1 MRSRPCCRLVVAV
14 LVAVV
19 LAAGCASGGGAG
31 ARPTTAAGPTN
42 AQPQP
47 AVGTPTESGAAP
59 ATGTPPPLPAGRY
72 VAMGSSFAA
81 GPGIGRDIGAG
92 CGRSARNYPHLVAQR
107 LGLALTD
114 VTCSGATTANL
125 LSVPQR
131 GHPPQLDAVTPDTRL
146 VTITVGG
153 NDTGYSPATA
163 RCAAATAA
171 GRSCAALL
179 PSPAAFAAEVVKLRS
194 NLTQLL
200 AAIDTAAPGV
210 LVYLVT
216 YPRIFPDPPVTCSD
230 NVISTADTRSLAE
243 IGSTLE
249 QTLRQVATQ
258 RGIPLVDAYAASAG
272 RDVCAAA
279 DTRWVEGS
287 RTSGV
292 HYHPNAGGMAAVSR
306 LVENAL
312 VGNAD
317 SGRLA
322 AAAAGQ
328 TARRTPAVTA
338 TRG

>member
-1 MRSRPCCRLVVAV
+1 
-14 LVAVV
+14 
-19 LAAGCASGGGAG
+19 
-31 ARPTTAAGPTN
+31 
-42 AQPQP
+42 
-47 AVGTPTESGAAP
+47 
-59 ATGTPPPLPAGRY
+59 
-72 VAMGSSFAA
+72 MGSSFVA

-92 CGRSARNYPHLVAQR
+92 CFRSARNYPHLVAQR
-107 LGLALTD
+107 LGLALAD

-125 LSVPQR
+125 LSIPQR

-179 PSPAAFAAEVVKLRS
+179 PTPEVFAAAVVKLRS

-216 YPRIFPDPPVTCSD
+216 YPRIFPDPPVTCPD
-230 NVISTADTRSLAE
+230 NVISTADTRTLAE
-243 IGSTLE
+243 MGSTLE
-249 QTLRQVATQ
+249 RTLRQVATE

-287 RTSGV
+287 HTSGV
-292 HYHPNAGGMAAVSR
+292 HYHPNAAGMAAVSR

-312 VGNAD
+312 TGNAD
-317 SGRLA
+317 SGRRA

-328 TARRTPAVTA
+328 T
-338 TRG
+338 